1 MADEAIT
8 VLARLKAKDGI
19 EEKVKEECIL
29 LVEPTRHEAG
39 CISYDFHQ
47 CGDDPSLF
55 MFTERWRSR
64 EDLDNHI
71 NKPHLQRFMALAEGF
86 LAEPLDVTIWT
97 KLS

>member
-8 VLARLKAKDGI
+8 VLARLKAKAGT
-19 EEKVKEECIL
+19 EEQVKEECML
-29 LVEPTRHEAG
+29 LVEPTRREAG

-47 CGDDPSLF
+47 DAEDKCSF
-55 MFTERWRSR
+55 MFYENWRSR
-64 EDLDNHI
+64 EDLDRHI
-71 NKPHLQRFMALAEGF
+71 NKAHLQRFIALSEVF